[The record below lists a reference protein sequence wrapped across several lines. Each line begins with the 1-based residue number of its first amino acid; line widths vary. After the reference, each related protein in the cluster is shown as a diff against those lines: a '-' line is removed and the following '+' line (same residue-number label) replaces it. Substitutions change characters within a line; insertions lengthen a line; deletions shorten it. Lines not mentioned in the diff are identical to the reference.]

1 MDPHPGLYALLTDL
15 VAAQSALRRS
25 STAFDVAVEG
35 MRHALDGMAAANHA
49 QGEAMDAVIAA
60 TEQALHLFPS
70 TERH

>member
-49 QGEAMDAVIAA
+49 QG
-60 TEQALHLFPS
+60 
-70 TERH
+70 